1 MCDFSCIKFSAG
13 SGYVRCIESLCVSN
27 EAQLIILIIL
37 WKGHSYIRIIVL
49 LSAFSDLSSSKLYMK
64 ASVSRNKGN
73 SDLCDE
79 VKVVGK
85 NKAHDF
91 ALDWDLGIT
100 F

>member
-1 MCDFSCIKFSAG
+1 M
-13 SGYVRCIESLCVSN
+13 
-27 EAQLIILIIL
+27 ILIIL
-37 WKGHSYIRIIVL
+37 WEGSFLHPDNSL
-49 LSAFSDLSSSKLYMK
+49 LFAFSDSSFSKLYMK

-91 ALDWDLGIT
+91 ALDRDLGIT

>member
-1 MCDFSCIKFSAG
+1 M
-13 SGYVRCIESLCVSN
+13 V
-27 EAQLIILIIL
+27 LIIL
-37 WKGHSYIRIIVL
+37 WKGSFLHPDNSLLFVL
-49 LSAFSDLSSSKLYMK
+49 SDFSFAKLYMK

-79 VKVVGK
+79 VKVIGK

-91 ALDWDLGIT
+91 ALDRDLGIT